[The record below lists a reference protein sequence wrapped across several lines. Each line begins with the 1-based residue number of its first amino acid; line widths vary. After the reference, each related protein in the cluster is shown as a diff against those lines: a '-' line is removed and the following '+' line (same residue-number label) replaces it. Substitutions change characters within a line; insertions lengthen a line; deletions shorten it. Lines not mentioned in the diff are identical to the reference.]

1 MTLKIARL
9 SLMVCVACAALAP
22 AYALD
27 GQSLARL
34 KKAGVEDATI
44 EMMVREQTVETAAF
58 TIEDIIAMKTA
69 GIGEPTLQ
77 VLIRERSFLKDR
89 APVIY
94 GNGLRSIR
102 LTTMDDIIRLKQAGV
117 SDEVLQAI
125 VTVSRRS
132 ADADREQ
139 ALQRLQEMGIWVE
152 APR

>member
-1 MTLKIARL
+1 MTLKIFRL
-9 SLMVCVACAALAP
+9 SLMVYVVCAALAP

-44 EMMVREQTVETAAF
+44 EILVREQTLETAAF
-58 TIEDIIAMKTA
+58 TVEDIIAMKTA

-77 VLIRERSFLKDR
+77 ALIREGSFLKDR
-89 APVIY
+89 EAVVY
-94 GNGLRSIR
+94 GRELRSIR
-102 LTTMDDIIRLKQAGV
+102 LATIDDLIRIKQAGV

-125 VTVSRRS
+125 VAVSRRS
-132 ADADREQ
+132 ADAEREQ